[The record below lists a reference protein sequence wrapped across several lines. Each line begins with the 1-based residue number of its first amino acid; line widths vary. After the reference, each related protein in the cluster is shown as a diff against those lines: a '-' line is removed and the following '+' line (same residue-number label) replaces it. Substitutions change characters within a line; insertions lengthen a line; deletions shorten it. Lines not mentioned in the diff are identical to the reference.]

1 MNILFSLAA
10 YFPVFPE
17 NTCNCSVWWSLRRVR
32 LNMRYGI
39 LFEEDNI
46 ICSLI
51 RLVLFILKFKSCQS
65 FTAKS
70 VAHLKRD
77 FQVWQLIF
85 CNLSTSLSSFLLSFM
100 LSILCYVLHWFFLQL
115 GQSLL
120 KTKDFTLLGFVS
132 SQISSFF
139 TQQDVNTFSYRT
151 GAWQLITYAELL
163 FGIKRQLE

>member
-1 MNILFSLAA
+1 
-10 YFPVFPE
+10 
-17 NTCNCSVWWSLRRVR
+17 
-32 LNMRYGI
+32 MRYGI

-51 RLVLFILKFKSCQS
+51 RLVLFILKFKSSQS

-100 LSILCYVLHWFFLQL
+100 LFILCYVLRWFFL
-115 GQSLL
+115 
-120 KTKDFTLLGFVS
+120 
-132 SQISSFF
+132 
-139 TQQDVNTFSYRT
+139 
-151 GAWQLITYAELL
+151 
-163 FGIKRQLE
+163 